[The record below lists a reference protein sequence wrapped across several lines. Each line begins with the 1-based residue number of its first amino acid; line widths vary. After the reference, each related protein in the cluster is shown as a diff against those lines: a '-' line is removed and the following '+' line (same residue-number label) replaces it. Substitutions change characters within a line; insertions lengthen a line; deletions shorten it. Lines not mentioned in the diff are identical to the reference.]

1 MSRELYSEE
10 AEFGVLGAI
19 LQSALQQNQE
29 LVDEALS
36 SVTAADFYF
45 EDNAALFQ
53 AIKDCY
59 EEGIPVDPVT
69 VGVVR
74 DVLPS
79 GAKLIP
85 YAGNIARNVPSVAN
99 WRTYVRHVRERAILR
114 CLIDTAESVKASATD
129 DRPLPEIIARAQQAM
144 ADLRD
149 LDDEAPKYKRLDEV
163 MLKAVDVIDD
173 KFNGRAPQWPGTGLA
188 DLDKLVRGIR
198 PRKLTVIAGLPG
210 NGKTTL
216 ALQIA
221 QYNACEAGEPWLV
234 FSLEMPE
241 EELGVRS
248 IASLG
253 GVDLKRLDDPQQLGD
268 DDWPRITS
276 AVAKAKGAPLFICD
290 DPNVTAS
297 QIRSTARCVKREH
310 GLAGIVVDYLGL
322 IPPEAKGR
330 TRSEEVGKTNKSLLR
345 LAKELG
351 VPVIELAQLNRDSTK
366 RPGKRPQSSDL
377 RDSGEIEAD
386 ASCILMV
393 HRDMDSEAGQ
403 NGITEILMTK
413 CRHAPPGMCLLQ
425 QQGMYGRFVNFAGPR
440 EMSQEEVEMGR
451 SYFANKHGKKK
462 GKAA

>member
-1 MSRELYSEE
+1 MSRELYSLE
-10 AEFGVLGAI
+10 AEHGVLGAI
-19 LQSALQQNQE
+19 LQAGLQNDQALLE
-29 LVDEALS
+29 DAIG
-36 SVTAADFYF
+36 SVTVSDFYF
-45 EDNAALFQ
+45 EDNAALFE
-53 AIKDCY
+53 AIKACY
-59 EEGIPVDPVT
+59 EEGVPVDPLT
-69 VGVVR
+69 VGIIR
-74 DVLPS
+74 DTLPG
-79 GAKLIP
+79 GAKIIP
-85 YAGNIARNVPSVAN
+85 YAGEIARTVPSIAN
-99 WRTYVRHVRERAILR
+99 WKEYARHVRERAILR
-114 CLIDTAESVKASATD
+114 RLIAAAESVKASATD
-129 DRPLPEIIARAQQAM
+129 DRPLPEIIAGAQQAM

-149 LDDEAPKYKRLDEV
+149 LEDEAPKYKRLDEV
-163 MLKAVDVIDD
+163 MLKVVDVIDD
-173 KFNGRAPQWPGTGLA
+173 KFNGRAPQWPGTGLV

-198 PRKLTVIAGLPG
+198 PRKITVIAGLPG
-210 NGKTTL
+210 SGKTTL

-221 QYNACEAGEPWLV
+221 QHNACEAGEPWLV

-241 EELGVRS
+241 EELGVRA

-297 QIRSTARCVKREH
+297 QIRSIARRVKREH

-330 TRSEEVGKTNKSLLR
+330 TRSEEVGRTNKALLR

-413 CRHAPPGMCLLQ
+413 CRHAPPGKCHLQ
-425 QQGMYGRFVNFAGPR
+425 QEGQFGRFGTLTGYR
-440 EMSQEEVEMGR
+440 EVSEDEVEMGR
-451 SYFANKHGKKK
+451 PFKGRRYGKES
-462 GKAA
+462 AA